1 MKREPYSVRELS
13 VRTLPDFETLAIK
26 QGGCWCIFYQRANPL
41 RRGTTSAE
49 WKRRNRLDK
58 RALVRSGRSHAI
70 LVYEGRTPVGWCQ
83 YGGQEELPRIDARR
97 TYRNVA
103 PPVGVKKLWRITCF
117 FVDPKYRGRGVA
129 KFALHAALESI
140 RKRGGGVVEAYPVS
154 SPRMAAV
161 PEWRW
166 FGTPGMFRQEGFRTV
181 APLGTSG
188 LLVRKIVTSRRT
200 KKPR

>member
-13 VRTLPDFETLAIK
+13 VRTLSDFETLAIK

-41 RRGTTSAE
+41 HPGTTSEE
-49 WKRRNRLDK
+49 WKRRNRSDK
-58 RALVRSGRSHAI
+58 RALVRRGRSHAI

-97 TYRNVA
+97 TYRKVA
-103 PPVGVKKLWRITCF
+103 PPVADKKLWRITCF
-117 FVDPKYRGRGVA
+117 FVDPKFRGRGVA
-129 KFALHAALESI
+129 KFALRAALDSI
-140 RKRGGGVVEAYPVS
+140 GNKGGGVVEAYPVA
-154 SPRMAAV
+154 SPKMAAV

-166 FGTPGMFRQEGFRTV
+166 FGTPDMFRKEGFRTV

-188 LLVRKIVTSRRT
+188 VLMRKTISPRRA
-200 KKPR
+200 KKP